1 MLACRKGPDDTAA
14 MLDRPMD
21 RFVTVYGPDDG
32 NGCTSTGAC
41 LSSQAPDARHAIKQF
56 RQFGS
61 TFKHEGLHTAGMAI
75 FFL

>member
-1 MLACRKGPDDTAA
+1 

-32 NGCTSTGAC
+32 NGCTSTGVC
-41 LSSQAPDARHAIKQF
+41 LRSQAPDAYHAIIQF
-56 RQFGS
+56 RQFGLS
-61 TFKHEGLHTAGMAI
+61 FKDEGLHTAGMAI